1 VRLRRDHHLAQR
13 SFVLDGHREQQGIA
27 PTSSG
32 QTLVSVHPLEQR
44 GQWRTPSN
52 DRFVEELHHDVAI
65 ALGPLA

>member
-13 SFVLDGHREQQGIA
+13 LFVRDGYREQQGIA

-32 QTLVSVHPLEQR
+32 QTLLSVHPLERR

-52 DRFVEELHHDVAI
+52 DRVVEELHHDVAI